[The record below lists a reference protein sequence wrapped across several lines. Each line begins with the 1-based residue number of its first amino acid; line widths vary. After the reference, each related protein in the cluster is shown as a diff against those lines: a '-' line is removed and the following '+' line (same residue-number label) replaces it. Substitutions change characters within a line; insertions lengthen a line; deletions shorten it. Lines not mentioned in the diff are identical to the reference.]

1 MNLRIL
7 LVEDEPTLAETI
19 RLNLEL
25 EGYTVNAV
33 NDGKKALKAFKQGR
47 YNLII
52 LDIMLPEMDG
62 FTVCESIRL
71 ENNDV
76 PILILTAKSTGADRV
91 KGLRIGADDY
101 LTKPFNLEEMLLRV
115 RKLINRSLKNSEAGS
130 EKLNLYTL
138 NGHKINFSQ
147 HEVKTSSGTIL
158 PLTRKET
165 ALLKLLIEK
174 KNEIVSREYILETVW
189 GYDIYPSTR
198 TIDNFMVSFRKY
210 FESDPS
216 NPRYFHS
223 VRGIGYKFKE

>member
-7 LVEDEPTLAETI
+7 LVEDEQTLAETI
-19 RLNLEL
+19 KLNLEL
-25 EGYTVNAV
+25 EGYTVNSV
-33 NDGKKALKAFKQGR
+33 GDGRKALKAFKQGR

-52 LDIMLPEMDG
+52 LDVMLPEMDG

-71 ENNDV
+71 ENANV
-76 PILILTAKSTGADRV
+76 PILILTAKSSGADRV
-91 KGLRIGADDY
+91 NGLRIGADDY

-115 RKLINRSLKNSEAGS
+115 NKLIKRSLKNSENTN
-130 EKLNLYTL
+130 EDLNQYSL
-138 NGHKINFSQ
+138 NGHKIDFSL
-147 HEVKTSSGTIL
+147 HEVKASNGKIIQ
-158 PLTRKET
+158 LTRKET
-165 ALLKLLIEK
+165 ALLKLLIER
-174 KNEIVSREYILETVW
+174 KNEIVSREHILETVW

-198 TIDNFMVSFRKY
+198 TIDNFMVTFRKY

>member
-7 LVEDEPTLAETI
+7 LVEDEQTLAETI
-19 RLNLEL
+19 KLNLEL

-33 NDGKKALKAFKQGR
+33 GDGKKALKAFKQGR

-52 LDIMLPEMDG
+52 LDVMLPEMDG

-71 ENNDV
+71 ENNQV
-76 PILILTAKSTGADRV
+76 PILILTAKSSGADRV
-91 KGLRIGADDY
+91 NGLRIGADDY

-115 RKLINRSLKNSEAGS
+115 NKLIKRSLKNSENANDD
-130 EKLNLYTL
+130 LNQYTL
-138 NGHKINFSQ
+138 NGHKIDFSL
-147 HEVKTSSGTIL
+147 HEVKSSGGKMIQ
-158 PLTRKET
+158 LTRKET
-165 ALLKLLIEK
+165 ALLKLLIER
-174 KNEIVSREYILETVW
+174 KNEIVSREHILETVW

-198 TIDNFMVSFRKY
+198 TIDNFMVTFRKY
-210 FESDPS
+210 FEPDPS

>member
-7 LVEDEPTLAETI
+7 LVEDEQTLAETI

-25 EGYTVNAV
+25 EGYIVNAV

-115 RKLINRSLKNSEAGS
+115 RKIIKRSLKNSENTN
-130 EKLNLYTL
+130 EDLNQY
-138 NGHKINFSQ
+138 
-147 HEVKTSSGTIL
+147 
-158 PLTRKET
+158 
-165 ALLKLLIEK
+165 
-174 KNEIVSREYILETVW
+174 
-189 GYDIYPSTR
+189 
-198 TIDNFMVSFRKY
+198 
-210 FESDPS
+210 
-216 NPRYFHS
+216 
-223 VRGIGYKFKE
+223 

>member
-7 LVEDEPTLAETI
+7 LVEDEQTLAETI
-19 RLNLEL
+19 KLNLEL

-33 NDGKKALKAFKQGR
+33 SDGKKALKVFKQGR

-52 LDIMLPEMDG
+52 LDVMLPEMDG

-76 PILILTAKSTGADRV
+76 PILILTAKSSSSDRIN
-91 KGLRIGADDY
+91 GLRIGADDY

-115 RKLINRSLKNSEAGS
+115 RKLIKRSLKNSEPGS
-130 EKLNLYTL
+130 DDLNHYTL
-138 NGHKINFSQ
+138 NGHKINFSL
-147 HEVKTSSGTIL
+147 HEVKTPKGKIL

-165 ALLKLLIEK
+165 ALLKLLIER
-174 KNEIVSREYILETVW
+174 KNEIVSREHILEIVW

-210 FESDPS
+210 FENDPA

>member
-1 MNLRIL
+1 MNVRIL
-7 LVEDEPTLAETI
+7 LVEDEQTLAETI
-19 RLNLEL
+19 KLNLEL
-25 EGYTVNAV
+25 EGYIVNAV
-33 NDGKKALKAFKQGR
+33 NDGRKALKAFRQGR

-52 LDIMLPEMDG
+52 LDVMLPEMDG

-71 ENNDV
+71 DNQDV
-76 PILILTAKSTGADRV
+76 PILILTAKSSGSDRV
-91 KGLRIGADDY
+91 NGLRLGADDY

-115 RKLINRSLKNSEAGS
+115 SKLIKRSLKNAESGS
-130 EKLNLYTL
+130 ENLNNYVL

-147 HEVKTSSGTIL
+147 HEVKTPAGKVL

-165 ALLKLLIEK
+165 ALLKLLIER
-174 KNEIVSREYILETVW
+174 KNEVVSREHILETVW

-210 FESDPS
+210 FEKDPS